1 MTYAVC
7 LSCNTLYNIADI
19 VKSCGIELTVQVP
32 HGNGNKRCPKLL
44 FPLLNLKIQ
53 INSLYQRPEFKQQ
66 LRKWTNRDVNNG
78 ILADIYDATSNEN
91 RNKSNF
97 GSFDY
102 IIDWFV
108 ERDLDEHRWNA
119 ELWRLCKP
127 EEERKRHVSS
137 THVR

>member
-1 MTYAVC
+1 MLM
-7 LSCNTLYNIADI
+7 LSLLPGPKFWD
-19 VKSCGIELTVQVP
+19 GIEIPATEKNIRLALICCSNNIPVV
-32 HGNGNKRCPKLL
+32 KKLCGHISASVSHH
-44 FPLLNLKIQ
+44 KC
-53 INSLYQRPEFKQQ
+53 YK
-66 LRKWTNRDVNNG
+66 T
-78 ILADIYDATSNEN
+78 ATSNEN